1 MCGPTF
7 LPPPTLSRR
16 RAPAAPGRRGSDRRL
31 AASGWGFF
39 RRHWY
44 VGITLPMVAL
54 RSSSEPTTTGL
65 PQWPLPAC
73 SRSRRW
79 LVLCW
84 LGLTCPGRPAR
95 CQSMFTIG
103 SDDASTLGGGNCT
116 QYSATGVTT
125 GNDVGRPVNVK
136 TVGACVQACEATPK
150 CCIAEFDSHIGRCYL
165 KHAGLLVAKGRRP
178 GITALKCGAAC
189 PGPAPPHPPPP
200 APAPAPPPPPA
211 PGPPARFWD
220 MSHHVGAEYNC
231 CREGQRKRMCSY
243 PMQRKSKPGLW
254 WAVQT
259 SGFCCLVQSRT

>member
-1 MCGPTF
+1 
-7 LPPPTLSRR
+7 
-16 RAPAAPGRRGSDRRL
+16 
-31 AASGWGFF
+31 
-39 RRHWY
+39 
-44 VGITLPMVAL
+44 MVAL

-200 APAPAPPPPPA
+200 APAPAPPPPPPA

-220 MSHHVGAEYNC
+220 MSHHVGAEYTPWRALNQFWWHHYSEY
-231 CREGQRKRMCSY
+231 RADVERDVRAMSTVMGFTTVRVFLHDM
-243 PMQRKSKPGLW
+243 LW
-254 WAVQT
+254 DAN
-259 SGFCCLVQSRT
+259 